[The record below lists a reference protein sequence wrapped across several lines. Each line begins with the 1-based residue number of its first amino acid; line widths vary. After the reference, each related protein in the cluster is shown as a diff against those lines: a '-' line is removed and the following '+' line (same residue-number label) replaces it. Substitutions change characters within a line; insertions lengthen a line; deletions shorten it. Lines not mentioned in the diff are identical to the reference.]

1 MSSARIRR
9 AGATLLLAGMAVP
22 ALPGPA
28 DAAPA
33 PQGLHHRQVQACAR
47 GVPTHAHCFAVL
59 DQAVSADGTV
69 QPAALGPGLT
79 PAQIKKA
86 YGFPGSLTAGAGTT
100 IAIVDAMDAPT
111 IEADLNTFSDGY
123 GLPRC
128 TSASG
133 CFTKVNQRGSS
144 APLPATDSGWAMEI
158 SLDVQWAHAIAPA
171 AKILLVEA
179 DSASPLDL
187 LHGVA
192 YAKTRASYVS
202 LSWGTAETFDEANY
216 DSYVTQPG
224 VSFFVASGD
233 NGAGAEW
240 PSSSPNVVSVGGT
253 SLAFNPDGTVASE
266 TGWSGSG
273 GGCSRYENATAAQR
287 AVTSICGTRRA
298 TPDVS
303 LFADASIGVSVY
315 DSTGFGGSSGWIR
328 VGGTSA
334 ATPMV
339 TARAAADGL
348 VVNPAYVY
356 GAALH
361 YRDITS
367 GYSGLSAGPGYDLV
381 TGRGSRIDPP
391 GAPTGLTATPGTGT
405 VSLIWSPPAEG
416 TVTRYTVYRSS
427 GAQAPAALTTTT
439 SPSYVD
445 SSGVAGTSYVYS
457 VSASNDTAEGPR
469 SSVVTS
475 GPNSG
480 PVTVAGAPTSVV
492 ATPGN
497 SSATITWQPPASTGG
512 AVIDSYRVTPYA
524 GGVALSPTMAGAAA
538 TSAKVTGLSNDTAYS
553 FTVAAHNAAGW
564 SPESAPAGAVTP
576 LATLG
581 PVSEAS
587 STLPV
592 SAQNPVVVTVD
603 DPAGGPISFSNA
615 SAVPQPAGFDAL
627 RLTSYTVSAP
637 PAVDAGHPLLLQFQV
652 DGSAVPDGRP
662 VVAGREGTPV
672 TAACAGT
679 GAAPD
684 PCVASYA
691 VAPDDVVT
699 VTLRS
704 TRASTWAMLTPARGS
719 ITTACAGQVGAPFTD
734 LAGDVHATAVSCLSA
749 RQIANGTTATTYSPS
764 RTVTR
769 EQMAAF
775 LARLLTASGVRLT
788 PDPLAV
794 FSDVDPASVFATSI
808 DQLAAVGVVRGTSA
822 TTYSP
827 SAAVT
832 RGQMAAFLV
841 RAYELATGR
850 ALTASASSF
859 TDVAGSPFAV
869 EIGKVA
875 ALGVT
880 QGATATTYA
889 PGQPVRRDQ
898 MASFLARTLN
908 LLLARGAV

>member
-1 MSSARIRR
+1 MSTARIRR
-9 AGATLLLAGMAVP
+9 TCATLLLVGMAVP

-28 DAAPA
+28 DAAPST
-33 PQGLHHRQVQACAR
+33 QGLRHRQVQACAR
-47 GVPTHAHCFAVL
+47 GGPAHAQCFAVL
-59 DQAVSADGTV
+59 DQVVSADGTV
-69 QPAALGPGLT
+69 QPAALGPGFT

-86 YGFPGSLTAGAGTT
+86 YGFPTSLTGGAGTT
-100 IAIVDAMDAPT
+100 IAIVDAMDAPN
-111 IEADLNTFSDGY
+111 IEADLTTFSDAY

-128 TSASG
+128 TSATG

-144 APLPATDSGWAMEI
+144 APLPATDAGWAMEI

-179 DSASPLDL
+179 DSASPADL
-187 LHGVA
+187 LRGVA

-224 VSFFVASGD
+224 VSVFVASGD

-253 SLAFNPDGTVASE
+253 SLTLNPDGTVASE

-273 GGCSRYENATAAQR
+273 GGCSRYENATAAQL
-287 AVTSICGTRRA
+287 AVTGICGTRRA

-303 LFADASIGVSVY
+303 LFADAGIGVSVY
-315 DSTGFGGSSGWIR
+315 DSTGYGGSSGWIR

-334 ATPMV
+334 ATPMWA
-339 TARAAADGL
+339 ARAAADGL
-348 VVNPAYVY
+348 VVTPSSLY
-356 GAALH
+356 GSALH

-405 VSLIWSPPAEG
+405 VSLTWSPPADG
-416 TVTRYTVYRSS
+416 TVTRYTVYRSTGS
-427 GAQAPAALTTTT
+427 QTPAALTTTAT
-439 SPSYVD
+439 PSYVD
-445 SSGVAGTSYVYS
+445 SSGVVGSTYQYS

-469 SSVVTS
+469 SSAVTS

-480 PVTVAGAPTSVV
+480 PVTVADAPTSVV

-497 SSATITWQPPASTGG
+497 SSATISWQPPASTGG

-524 GGVALSPTMAGAAA
+524 GGVALSPTTAGASA
-538 TSAKVTGLSNDTAYS
+538 TSAKVTGLSNDTAYT
-553 FTVAAHNAAGW
+553 FTVAAHNSAGW
-564 SPESAPAGAVTP
+564 SPESAPAGSVTP
-576 LATLG
+576 LASLG

-592 SAQNPVVVTVD
+592 SALNPLVVTVD
-603 DPAGGPISFSNA
+603 DPAGGPISFSDA
-615 SAVPQPAGFDAL
+615 GAVPPPAGFDAP

-637 PAVDAGHPLLLQFQV
+637 PAVDASKPLVLQFQV

-662 VVAGREGTPV
+662 VVVSRDGKPV
-672 TAACAGT
+672 TVGCIGT

-704 TRASTWAMLTPARGS
+704 TRASTWALLTPGRGS
-719 ITTACAGQVGAPFTD
+719 MTIACDGQTGALFD
-734 LAGDVHATAVSCLSA
+734 DVAGDVHADAISCLSA
-749 RQIANGTTATTYSPS
+749 RQIANGTTATTYSPG

-775 LARLLTASGVRLT
+775 IARLLAASGVRLT

-794 FSDVDPASVFATSI
+794 FSDVDPSSVFATSI
-808 DQLAAVGVVRGTSA
+808 DQLAAVGVVRGTST

-827 SAAVT
+827 SAPVT
-832 RGQMAAFLV
+832 RGQLAAFLV
-841 RAYELATGR
+841 RAYELATGQT
-850 ALTASASSF
+850 LPSSPSSF
-859 TDVAGSPFAV
+859 TDVADSAFAV